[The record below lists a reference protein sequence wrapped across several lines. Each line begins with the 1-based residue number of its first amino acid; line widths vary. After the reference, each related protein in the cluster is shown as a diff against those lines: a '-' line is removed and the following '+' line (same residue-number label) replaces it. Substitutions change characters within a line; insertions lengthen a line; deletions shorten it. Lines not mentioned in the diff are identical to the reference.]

1 MANTFTLISTITVG
15 SGGASSIDFTSI
27 PSTFTDLCLKVSART
42 NRGAT
47 YIVDS
52 IVLKVNGSSSSYTN
66 RIIYGTGSSVVSTT
80 DTTSLYGLGGA
91 VSNYSTANTF
101 GNAEYYIPNYTSS
114 NYKSA
119 SFDGVGENNATEA
132 WMGLG
137 AGLWSN
143 TAAIN
148 QLTLTVAGG
157 TTWLQYSS
165 ASLYGILK
173 A

>member
-1 MANTFTLISTITVG
+1 MA
-15 SGGASSIDFTSI
+15 
-27 PSTFTDLCLKVSART
+27 
-42 NRGAT
+42 
-47 YIVDS
+47 
-52 IVLKVNGSSSSYTN
+52 
-66 RIIYGTGSSVVSTT
+66 
-80 DTTSLYGLGGA
+80 
-91 VSNYSTANTF
+91 SNASTASTF
-101 GNAEYYIPNYTSS
+101 GNAEFYIPNYAGS

-119 SFDGVGENNATEA
+119 SFDGVGENNATQA

-157 TTWLQYSS
+157 TTYLTYSS